1 LYVVVLTTKL
11 QIVEELED
19 RFEGRVDEILGHVK
33 QSLTRSHSD
42 TIKAALSLQQDSLIV
57 EEDHWDFD
65 ADAPYEEDMYDDTGE
80 GAGVEGDLDMEED

>member
-1 LYVVVLTTKL
+1 M
-11 QIVEELED
+11 EELED
-19 RFEGRVDEILGHVK
+19 RLEGRIDEILGHVK
-33 QSLTRSHSD
+33 ESLTQSLSD
-42 TIKAALSLQQDSLIV
+42 TIKSNGINGALLMQQGSLIV